1 MNKTSGSQ
9 TENLYPRYSKCKIKI
24 LNVFSHVGKYWPFAV
39 LTPIMMVLEA
49 VIELQ
54 IPDYISRLITY
65 LQEVDKANAEI
76 NVNTLLL
83 LGLALLG
90 FSLLSLLTGTL
101 GGIFA
106 ARASA
111 GFASNLKKALYAKI
125 STFSFKNID
134 KYSSSSLITRM
145 TTDCNWV
152 QMSFAMTIRMIFRSP
167 ALFVYALIKASRIS
181 TEMSM
186 IFLIVIPV
194 LAVALALI
202 HFGAHPFFSR
212 GVKTI
217 DKVNEVV
224 EENIRGVRVVK
235 SFTREEDEIKKF
247 KAESEKMY
255 RYFRNGEIVVNMS
268 SPIMMISIYTV
279 IFFIMFF
286 GLKLVKSGAMESGDI
301 YALVTYS
308 VNILSSLM
316 MLSMVLTFFIISKP
330 SRDRIYEVLNEEP
343 TIKNPEN
350 PVETVKDGSV
360 EFKNVFFKYN
370 EHSEKHVLNNIN
382 LKINSG
388 ETIGI
393 LGTTGSS
400 KTTLI
405 SMIARLYDVDSG
417 EVLVGGV
424 DVRDYDLKV
433 LRDAVSVVL
442 QKNELFQGTINENL
456 RWGNPDAT
464 DEEILEASKIAQAD
478 SFVSVMPD
486 KYETMIEQGGANVS
500 GGQKQRLC
508 IARAI
513 LKKPKILILDDSMSA
528 VDTKT
533 DSLIREGLKNYS
545 KDTTKIIVAQRYLSV
560 QDADKIIIIDNGEII
575 DMGTHDELLKSSKA
589 YQEVYYSQ
597 NQEAQNE
604 KE

>member
-1 MNKTSGSQ
+1 MEKTNND
-9 TENLYPRYSKCKIKI
+9 NLYPRYSKSKIKI
-24 LNVFSHVGKYWPFAV
+24 FNVFSHVGKYWPFA
-39 LTPIMMVLEA
+39 LITPILMVGEA

-54 IPDYISRLITY
+54 IPDYISKLITY
-65 LQEVDKANAEI
+65 LQNVESTGAEI
-76 NVNTLLL
+76 DIKTLVLI
-83 LGLALLG
+83 GLALLG
-90 FSLLSLLTGTL
+90 FSLLSLLCGTL

-145 TTDCNWV
+145 TTDTNWV
-152 QMSFAMTIRMIFRSP
+152 QMSFAMTIRMVFRSP

-181 TEMSM
+181 TDMTM
-186 IFLIVIPV
+186 IFLIVLPI
-194 LAVALALI
+194 LAVALAAI
-202 HFGAHPFFSR
+202 HIGAHPFFSR
-212 GVKTI
+212 GVKTV
-217 DKVNEVV
+217 DKVNEIV
-224 EENIRGVRVVK
+224 EENVRGVRVVK
-235 SFTREEDEIKKF
+235 SFTREEDEIEKF
-247 KAESEKMY
+247 KKENNKMY

-286 GLKLVKSGAMESGDI
+286 GLNLVKEGSMEPGDI

-308 VNILSSLM
+308 INILASLM
-316 MLSMVLTFFIISKP
+316 MLSMVMTFFIISKP
-330 SRDRIYEVLNEEP
+330 SRDRIYEVLTEEP

-350 PVETVKDGSV
+350 PIEEVKDGSV
-360 EFKNVFFKYN
+360 EFKDVFFKYN
-370 EHSEKHVLNNIN
+370 ESSEKFVLNNIN

-405 SMIARLYDVDSG
+405 SMIARLYDVNSG

-424 DVRDYDLKV
+424 NVKDYDLKA

-442 QKNELFQGTINENL
+442 QKNELFQGTITDNL
-456 RWGNPDAT
+456 KWGNPDAT
-464 DEEILEASKIAQAD
+464 DDEIIEASKIAQAD
-478 SFVSVMPD
+478 SFVSLMPD
-486 KYETMIEQGGANVS
+486 KYNTMIEQGGANVS

-560 QDADKIIIIDNGEII
+560 MDADKIIIIDNGEII
-575 DMGTHDELLKSSKA
+575 DVGTHSELLKTSKA

-597 NQEAQNE
+597 NQEVKNE
-604 KE
+604 E